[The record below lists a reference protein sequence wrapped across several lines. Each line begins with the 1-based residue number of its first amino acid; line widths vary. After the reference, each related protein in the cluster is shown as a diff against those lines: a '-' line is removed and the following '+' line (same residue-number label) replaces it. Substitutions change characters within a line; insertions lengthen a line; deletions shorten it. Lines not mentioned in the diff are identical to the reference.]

1 MQVSSIHPQSRF
13 VLGLSVTAAL
23 VSQIKV
29 TWEDL
34 SGVEH
39 SQTVI
44 VKLSDT
50 FTVCLWEKS
59 GKKLMSVVFT

>member
-59 GKKLMSVVFT
+59 GKKLMSVVLT

>member
-1 MQVSSIHPQSRF
+1 MQVSSIHPQPRF
-13 VLGLSVTAAL
+13 VLGLSLSVTAAL

-39 SQTVI
+39 SQTMI

-50 FTVCLWEKS
+50 FTV
-59 GKKLMSVVFT
+59 